1 MIPMLL
7 VFLPMLAAAAAYPL
21 GQREGRGV
29 NALLYA
35 ASGVELLL
43 ALSLLFVPAAAEAPG
58 ICGTGLHLTGGSLR
72 NVMCVLAGFM
82 WLMTALASPEYF
94 AGARCNARYFAFW
107 FWTLGALMG
116 VFLAAD
122 LLTLLIFFEIMS
134 FTSYVWVV
142 QNETPEAIRAS
153 ETYLFIAVIGGLTML
168 TGLFLLYNACGTL
181 TLAEL
186 PEAAAGLSASLRFTV
201 GVCLLVGFGAKA
213 GMFPLHI
220 WLPKAHPVAPAP
232 ASALLSGI
240 LTKSGVFGVIAVMA
254 TLFSGAEASDWGRFL
269 LAPAVITMFLGAF
282 LAVFSVDLKRTL
294 ACSSMSQIGFIL
306 TGVSMGALLGE
317 HGAIAACGTVLHML
331 NHSLIKLTLFVA
343 AGVVYFNVHSLNLN
357 DVRGFGRDKP
367 MLKLAF
373 LSGACSIAGI
383 PGFGGYISKTLL
395 HESIVEYA
403 EHLSEH
409 GGSALPYHIIEW
421 IFLLSGGLTLAYM
434 ARLFYILFIAP
445 KPEHQHQK
453 HGAYMGRG
461 TAAVLVI
468 GGILMPLLGST
479 AHLTMDKIASFALPF
494 LRKHPM
500 EHAVHYFSLTNL
512 KGAAISIS
520 IGTLVFFLVG
530 MKLLTVRENGAESY
544 RSVWPKK
551 LDLEDL
557 VYRPFLRLC
566 SRVGGFFARLIEL
579 PGDRIVNGPGL
590 KRILGLGRGLARLIE
605 LPGRWLVN
613 GPGLKGVIRVFEGLA
628 KLIELPGEYLING
641 RGLRGVLDFGTAIA
655 RGIEDLGAAILFT
668 PINLIF
674 RRADA
679 RFVPPEDD
687 EFSRY
692 QTRSERSRVDRSF
705 AADLLC
711 AGLGAAALLLF
722 VSFSH

>member
-7 VFLPMLAAAAAYPL
+7 VFLPMLAAAAVYPL
-21 GQREGRGV
+21 DRRNARGV
-29 NALLYA
+29 NALLFGA
-35 ASGVELLL
+35 TGLELLL
-43 ALSLLFVPAAAEAPG
+43 ALSLLLVPAFVEAPG
-58 ICGTGLHLTGGSLR
+58 ICGTGLRFTSGSMR
-72 NVMCVLAGFM
+72 SVMCVLAAFM

-94 AGARCNARYFAFW
+94 DGARCNARYFAFCL
-107 FWTLGALMG
+107 WTLGALEG

-168 TGLFLLYNACGTL
+168 TGLFLLYNACGTVEL
-181 TLAEL
+181 EAL
-186 PEAAAGLSASLRFTV
+186 PEKAAALSDSLRYTV

-240 LTKSGVFGVIAVMA
+240 LTKSGVFGVVAVSA
-254 TLFSGAEASDWGRFL
+254 VLFGGVDGWGRL
-269 LAPAVITMFLGAF
+269 LLVPAAITMFLGAL

-306 TGVSMGALLGE
+306 TGVSMANLLGE
-317 HGAIAACGTVLHML
+317 HGAIAGCGTVLHML

-343 AGVVYFNVHSLNLN
+343 AGVVYCNVHSLNLN

-367 MLKLAF
+367 LLKLAF

-403 EHLSEH
+403 VHVAGH
-409 GGSALPYHIIEW
+409 GGSALPYRVVEW
-421 IFLLSGGLTLAYM
+421 VFLLSGGLTLAYM
-434 ARLFYILFIAP
+434 ARLFYILFLAP
-445 KPEHQHQK
+445 KPEHQHEK
-453 HGAYMGRG
+453 ARYVSPA

-468 GGILMPLLGST
+468 GGALMPLLGLT
-479 AHLTMDKIASFALPF
+479 AHRTMDRIAGFSLPF
-494 LRKHPM
+494 MRLHPM
-500 EHAVHYFSLTNL
+500 EHAVHYFSLENL
-512 KGAAISIS
+512 KGAGISIT
-520 IGTLVFFLVG
+520 IGTLVFLLVG
-530 MKLLTVRENGAESY
+530 MRLLTERSAGAERY

-551 LDLEDL
+551 LDLEEL
-557 VYRPFLRLC
+557 VYRPLLRLAA
-566 SRVGGFFARLIEL
+566 RVGRVFARLIEL
-579 PGDRIVNGPGL
+579 PGD
-590 KRILGLGRGLARLIE
+590 
-605 LPGRWLVN
+605 
-613 GPGLKGVIRVFEGLA
+613 F
-628 KLIELPGEYLING
+628 LING
-641 RGLRGVLDFGTAIA
+641 RGLKWVLGLGRGIARVVEWPGNFFINGRGFRWMLDFGAALA
-655 RGIEDLGAAILFT
+655 RGVETLGAVLVFT
-668 PINLIF
+668 PLNLIF
-674 RRADA
+674 YRAGSRFDA
-679 RFVPPEDD
+679 PGDA

-692 QTRSERSRVDRSF
+692 ATRSERSRVDRSF

-711 AGLGAAALLLF
+711 AVLGAAALLLF
-722 VSFSH
+722 VTFAH

>member
-1 MIPMLL
+1 MIPLLL

-21 GQREGRGV
+21 GQREGRGI
-29 NALLYA
+29 NALLCA
-35 ASGVELLL
+35 ASGLELLL
-43 ALSLLFVPAAAEAPG
+43 ALSLLFIPAAAEAPG

-72 NVMCVLAGFM
+72 SVMCVLAGFM

-94 AGARCNARYFAFW
+94 AGARCNARYFAFY

-153 ETYLFIAVIGGLTML
+153 ETYLFIAVVGGLTML

-181 TLAEL
+181 ELSAL
-186 PEAAAGLSASLRFTV
+186 PEAAAGLSVPLRFTV

-240 LTKSGVFGVIAVMA
+240 LTKSGVFGVIAV
-254 TLFSGAEASDWGRFL
+254 TCSLFSGAEAADWGRL
-269 LAPAVITMFLGAF
+269 LLVPAVITMFLGAF

-306 TGVSMGALLGE
+306 TGVSMGALLGG
-317 HGAIAACGTVLHML
+317 HGAIAGCGTVLHML

-343 AGVVYFNVHSLNLN
+343 AGVVYFNVHSLDLN

-403 EHLSEH
+403 EHLAEH
-409 GGSALPYHIIEW
+409 GGNALPYHIVEW

-434 ARLFYILFIAP
+434 TRLFYILFIAP

-453 HGAYMGRG
+453 HGAYMSPG
-461 TAAVLVI
+461 TASVLVV
-468 GGILMPLLGST
+468 GGLLMPLLGST
-479 AHLTMDKIASFALPF
+479 AHLTMDRIAAYALPF
-494 LRKHPM
+494 MRMHPM

-512 KGAAISIS
+512 KGAAISIT
-520 IGTLVFFLVG
+520 IGTLVFLLVG
-530 MKLLTVRENGAESY
+530 MKALTVRKNGAERY

-557 VYRPFLRLC
+557 VYRPLLRLL
-566 SRVGGFFARLIEL
+566 SRVGHFFARLIEL
-579 PGDRIVNGPGL
+579 PGDRLVNGPGM
-590 KRILGLGRGLARLIE
+590 KWVLGLGRGLARLIE

-613 GPGLKGVIRVFEGLA
+613 GQGLRRVVGLGNA
-628 KLIELPGEYLING
+628 LARLIELPGEFLVNG
-641 RGLRGVLDFGTAIA
+641 RGLRGMIDLGTALA
-655 RGIEDLGAAILFT
+655 RAAETLGSMLLFT
-668 PINLIF
+668 PLNLIF
-674 RRADA
+674 FRAERSFA
-679 RFVPPEDD
+679 APEDD

-692 QTRSERSRVDRSF
+692 TTRSERGRVDRSF

-711 AGLGAAALLLF
+711 AGLGAAAVLLF
-722 VSFSH
+722 VTLAH